1 MASRKRTVGS
11 LATELLEKSR
21 EAALSAIRVF
31 NDPHISF
38 KSETFIVLMVIAW
51 TYLLHAHYRR
61 KGVEYRYFTQSG
73 KKRRFDRTK
82 PGGRFKYWELAQCL
96 NDKACPVD
104 RDASNNLRFLI
115 GLRHEIEHQMT
126 RSLDNY
132 MSGRYQA
139 CALNY
144 NELVKKLFGKRYG
157 LDGHLTYS
165 IQFLELTQEQLAGP
179 APQADVPERLRAY
192 IAQFDSGL
200 NHDAYNSP
208 KYSYRLLFKR
218 KLVNRPGQADRVVEF
233 IDPKSEAAKAI
244 DKEYWV
250 HKEVERAKFKP
261 SHVVEQVRAEGF
273 KGFRVQPEHVEMW
286 KAEDAK
292 NPAKGYGVEVEGVW
306 YWYESWIKRCVELC
320 GQAGDEYR

>member
-73 KKRRFDRTK
+73 KKRRFLRTK
-82 PGGRFKYWELAQCL
+82 PGGAFKYWDLAQCL

-104 RDASNNLRFLI
+104 KDASNNLRFLI

-157 LDGHLTYS
+157 LDRHLTYS

-179 APQADVPERLRAY
+179 SPQADVPERLRAY
-192 IAQFDSGL
+192 IAQFDSAL
-200 NHDAYNSP
+200 DHEAYNSP

-218 KLVNRPGQADRVVEF
+218 KLVNRPDQADRVVEF
-233 IDPKSEAAKAI
+233 IDPKS
-244 DKEYWV
+244 
-250 HKEVERAKFKP
+250 
-261 SHVVEQVRAEGF
+261 HVVEQVRAAGF
-273 KGFRVQPEHVEMW
+273 KSFRVQPEHVDMW
-286 KAEDAK
+286 KDEDAK
-292 NPAKGYGVEVEGVW
+292 NPAKGYGVEVEGAW
-306 YWYESWIKRCVELC
+306 YWYESWIKRCIELC
-320 GQAGDEYR
+320 GQAGTRYR